1 MVKLIEMMLK
11 EGLLK
16 KESISF
22 LVRSRPPKKVNFAN
36 LVEHKFIDMG
46 TVEEFLAKKIRQ
58 GVITLSHLEKI
69 EGMDVNKILHLVAQ
83 ELKVKFVDL
92 DEIDLDMNLFAKTPY
107 KQLLKYDVI
116 PVEESELSILIVFG
130 DPLNMEAQDVMQR
143 IFPRK
148 PIDVGIARPRQIHEY
163 LQRLEINESV
173 KGLINEIRGD
183 LKEVG
188 GDSDEEDSPA
198 VLKLIHIILRQ
209 SITSKASDI
218 HIEATE
224 KNCVVRARIDGMLQ
238 QLFTFDRDIFYP
250 LASRMKLVSS
260 LDIAEKRKP
269 QDGRFSTTVVGN
281 PYDFRVS
288 TLPTLHGE
296 SIVLR
301 ILDKSKAMIRLQ
313 DSGMSESNY
322 KKFTAGIAVPYGI
335 VLVTGPTGSGKTT
348 TLYGALNALRDVRD
362 KIITVEDPVEY
373 QMAGLQQVHVNVA
386 AGLTF
391 AAALRSIL
399 RQDPDKIM
407 IGEIR
412 DQETLRIAIQA
423 ALTGHLVLSTLHTN
437 DAISA
442 VTRIL
447 DMGIESYLVSGA
459 LVAIQ
464 AQRLVRKLCPNCK
477 VLDTLNEKVLGE
489 IKEYIPT
496 DEYQFYRGEGC
507 KECNH
512 SGYTGREMICEV
524 LTITEEF
531 ARLIAAGGSKE
542 EMTQLA
548 YKDGFQPMFADGIE
562 KALNGKTTVEEVFRV
577 ARL

>member
-11 EGLLK
+11 EGFLK

-36 LVEHKFIDMG
+36 LIEHKFIDIG

-58 GVITLSHLEKI
+58 GVITLGHLEKI
-69 EGMDVNKILHLVAQ
+69 EGMDVNKILQLVAT

-92 DEIDLDMNLFAKTPY
+92 DDIDLDMNLFAKTPY
-107 KQLLKYDVI
+107 KQLLKYEVI
-116 PVEESELSILIVFG
+116 PVEESDLNILIVFA

-173 KGLINEIRGD
+173 KGLVGEIRGD

-188 GDSDEEDSPA
+188 KDNEEDNPA

-224 KNCVVRARIDGMLQ
+224 KNCIVRARIDGMLQ
-238 QLFTFDRDIFYP
+238 QLFTFDKDIFSP

-269 QDGRFSTTVVGN
+269 QDGRFSTTVAGN

-459 LVAIQ
+459 LVVIQ
-464 AQRLVRKLCPNCK
+464 AQRLVRKLCVHCK
-477 VLDTLNEKVLGE
+477 VPDTLNEKVLSE
-489 IKEYIPT
+489 IKDYI
-496 DEYQFYRGEGC
+496 EVEKFQFYRGEGC

-512 SGYTGREMICEV
+512 SGYAGREMICEV
-524 LTITEEF
+524 LSINEEF
-531 ARLIAAGGSKE
+531 GRLIASGASKE
-542 EMTQLA
+542 EMTKLA
-548 YKDGFQPMFADGIE
+548 YRDGFRPMFADGIE
-562 KALNGKTTVEEVFRV
+562 KALVGKTTVEEVFRV

>member
-36 LVEHKFIDMG
+36 LIEHKFIDIN

-58 GVITLSHLEKI
+58 GVITLGHLEKI
-69 EGMDVNKILHLVAQ
+69 EGMDVNKILHLVAS

-92 DEIDLDMNLFAKTPY
+92 DDIDLDMNLFAKTPY

-173 KGLINEIRGD
+173 KGLVNEIRGD
-183 LKEVG
+183 LKEIG
-188 GDSDEEDSPA
+188 GDDDEDNPA

-224 KNCVVRARIDGMLQ
+224 KNCIVRARIDGMLQ
-238 QLFTFDRDIFYP
+238 QLFTFDKDIFSP

-322 KKFTAGIAVPYGI
+322 KKFTAGIEVPYGI

-437 DAISA
+437 DSISA

-459 LVAIQ
+459 LVVIQ
-464 AQRLVRKLCPNCK
+464 AQRLVRKLCSHCK
-477 VLDTLNEKVLGE
+477 VPDTLNEKVLDE
-489 IKEYIPT
+489 IREYIDT
-496 DEYQFYRGEGC
+496 EEYQFYRGEGC

-512 SGYTGREMICEV
+512 GGYAGREMICEV
-524 LTITEEF
+524 LSISEEF
-531 ARLIAAGGSKE
+531 SRLIASGGSKE
-542 EMTQLA
+542 EMTKLA
-548 YKDGFQPMFADGIE
+548 YKEGFKSMFADGIE
-562 KALNGKTTVEEVFRV
+562 KALEGKTTVEEVFRV